1 MNADKGNITILIGK
15 TQYDEKMNDF
25 VQKGCENGTFTI
37 CTETHIEKRL
47 NAKLIKVINESTEPI
62 QTVEHHKR
70 ELNTH
75 KIALAQNKI
84 SLTQY
89 TLRKRNLEPNIKGI
103 HNKTKHLKI
112 IITKKN

>member
-15 TQYDEKMNDF
+15 TQYEEKMNDF

-47 NAKLIKVINESTEPI
+47 NAKLIKVIKESTKPI

-70 ELNTH
+70 ELNTQDSTGTE
-75 KIALAQNKI
+75 QNLSHTI
-84 SLTQY
+84 Y
-89 TLRKRNLEPNIKGI
+89 P
-103 HNKTKHLKI
+103 
-112 IITKKN
+112 